1 MATPQLSPG
10 VLVREVDLTKGR
22 VDNVLDNITA
32 EGSPIKASMQRDVE
46 KNAFT
51 EHEEIFGHLISKAQN
66 YNFDSRILTSCY
78 LKMKLYYE
86 KLI

>member
-1 MATPQLSPG
+1 
-10 VLVREVDLTKGR
+10 
-22 VDNVLDNITA
+22 
-32 EGSPIKASMQRDVE
+32 MQRDVE

-66 YNFDSRILTSCY
+66 YNFDCRILTSCY

>member
-1 MATPQLSPG
+1 MECRSIAKLNG
-10 VLVREVDLTKGR
+10 FKID
-22 VDNVLDNITA
+22 DNEANSVLDNITA

-66 YNFDSRILTSCY
+66 YNFDSPILTSCF
-78 LKMKLYYE
+78 LRMKLYYE